1 MLNKRTA
8 NFAELVWSTA
18 AKVGNNAPAIT
29 DKIIKRAFPQTY
41 AEAHIEGADKMLRV
55 GVIADVKRI
64 LKRGAFDE
72 TQIDFSDVAPEFAKI
87 AQALKS
93 KTYFVESANEY
104 VDVPN
109 LIADPALLD
118 DARKFMRRKG
128 EECLAEANTLDELYV
143 AIVGGI
149 QANV

>member
-8 NFAELVWSTA
+8 NFAEMVWSAA

-29 DKIIKRAFPQTY
+29 DKIIKRAFPQTCT
-41 AEAHIEGADKMLRV
+41 EARIEGADKMLRA

-64 LKRGAFDE
+64 LKRGAVDE
-72 TQIDFSDVAPEFAKI
+72 TQVDFSDMAPEFAKI
-87 AQALKS
+87 VQALKS

-104 VDVPN
+104 VDVPS

-128 EECLAEANTLDELYV
+128 EECMAEANILDELYV
-143 AIVGGI
+143 ALTRE
-149 QANV
+149 AE